1 MELYSGT
8 AQRRL
13 FIYTGIL
20 LQYIA
25 DIGTVYVH
33 FFYCSVHLRAFRTVK
48 INEYRISGI
57 LVESACKVSTDLRK
71 SNGHPE

>member
-13 FIYTGIL
+13 FICTGIL

-33 FFYCSVHLRAFRTVK
+33 FFYCSVHLRASRTVK
-48 INEYRISGI
+48 INEYRIAGS

-71 SNGHPE
+71 INGHPE